1 MPGFAGYRR
10 LGPYRREGL
19 LRDQGPLGFSAGNN
33 LERKGGKPM
42 AYQKPQIV
50 VLPSAKNAIQGKAKG
65 TTHNPDLTA
74 YLSVGAYEADE

>member
-1 MPGFAGYRR
+1 
-10 LGPYRREGL
+10 
-19 LRDQGPLGFSAGNN
+19 
-33 LERKGGKPM
+33 M